1 MICEE
6 FKVNPTQYALW
17 DIDKIYGD
25 PCTQVK
31 NEKGSWGKNSIRNGE
46 KLILQ
51 KLQNKDKDNFITL
64 TIYETKTGCPDDC
77 KKIEEISVDSTL
89 TLDQLK

>member
-51 KLQNKDKDNFITL
+51 KL
-64 TIYETKTGCPDDC
+64 
-77 KKIEEISVDSTL
+77 
-89 TLDQLK
+89 